1 VALGL
6 SLLVGVSCSSS
17 SGSVTSSPGEARSL
31 TVVGDSLSVLGRQPI
46 RDSLGRAGWKVLIDA
61 FPGRTTADQIPAMR
75 YASSDPARVVI
86 IELGTN
92 DAIQIS
98 EGHLEPAHAFAS
110 IDQALDLFAGRCI
123 VWVTPD
129 RDPQRRGAMNGTRIA
144 AELTAQAAKRPNL
157 HIADFASVLADH
169 PEYLLDDQVHLTDD
183 GSQALADL
191 MTDAIATC
199 R

>member
-1 VALGL
+1 
-6 SLLVGVSCSSS
+6 
-17 SGSVTSSPGEARSL
+17 
-31 TVVGDSLSVLGRQPI
+31 
-46 RDSLGRAGWKVLIDA
+46 
-61 FPGRTTADQIPAMR
+61 
-75 YASSDPARVVI
+75 
-86 IELGTN
+86 
-92 DAIQIS
+92 
-98 EGHLEPAHAFAS
+98 
-110 IDQALDLFAGRCI
+110 
-123 VWVTPD
+123 
-129 RDPQRRGAMNGTRIA
+129 MNGTRIA